1 MSTSLNSDGLDISRP
16 VLLQAEGL
24 AADSL
29 HEVEAMVDGDAE
41 SLILHRDASGTV
53 RAWLNVCPHAG
64 RRLDWAPG
72 EFLRSKDGL
81 LVCAVHGASFEL
93 ATGEC
98 VAGPCRGEHLR
109 EVSVHCVDGEVR
121 LGMAPDHVAP
131 RQ

>member
-1 MSTSLNSDGLDISRP
+1 M
-16 VLLQAEGL
+16 LQADGL

-41 SLILHRDASGTV
+41 SLIVHCDARGGV

-93 ATGEC
+93 ASGEC

-109 EVSVHCVDGEVR
+109 EVAVHCVDGEVR
-121 LGMAPDHVAP
+121 LGMAPGHRVPD
-131 RQ
+131 Q